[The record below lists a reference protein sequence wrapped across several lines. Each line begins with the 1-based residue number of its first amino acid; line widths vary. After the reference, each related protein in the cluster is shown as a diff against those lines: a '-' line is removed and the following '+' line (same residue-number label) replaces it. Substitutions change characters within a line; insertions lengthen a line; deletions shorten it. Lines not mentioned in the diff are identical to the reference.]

1 MLNEGLIDVGQCTDS
16 SKVSTELMRRVT
28 KVDSDFSTVPL
39 SLPLPGL
46 DYKRLVCHASGQL
59 QHAFWS
65 LLYSTIYF

>member
-46 DYKRLVCHASGQL
+46 GYKRLACHASRQL

>member
-1 MLNEGLIDVGQCTDS
+1 MVYNTQ
-16 SKVSTELMRRVT
+16 VSTELVRRVT

-46 DYKRLVCHASGQL
+46 DYKRLACHASRQL

-65 LLYSTIYF
+65 LLHSTIYF